1 MPPGKNG
8 NSQIGFLA
16 TQKGT
21 EKPPADGKAPLA
33 VNTPPITK
41 PVAPAQSSSQSQKIA
56 PDKPAERRIVP
67 LDSRR
72 VGLAEALRSEEIDE
86 YRIAE
91 AYADLIHDLENRPDD
106 RVEKLLIEVLK
117 ECSRL
122 LEKESQHTKSEAQI
136 ASIPIVIHNVP
147 RPQRGP
153 QPGGDNNSSV

>member
-8 NSQIGFLA
+8 NSQIGFLT
-16 TQKGT
+16 TQKDT
-21 EKPPADGKAPLA
+21 EKAPADGKAPLV

-41 PVAPAQSSSQSQKIA
+41 PVAPGQSSPQSQKNV
-56 PDKPAERRIVP
+56 PDNPAERRFVP
-67 LDSRR
+67 QQARR
-72 VGLAEALRSEEIDE
+72 VGLAEALRREEIDE
-86 YRIAE
+86 QRIAE
-91 AYADLIHDLENRPDD
+91 VYADLIHDLENRPDD

-122 LEKESQHTKSEAQI
+122 LEKESPPAKSEPRI

-147 RPQRGP
+147 PPQRGP